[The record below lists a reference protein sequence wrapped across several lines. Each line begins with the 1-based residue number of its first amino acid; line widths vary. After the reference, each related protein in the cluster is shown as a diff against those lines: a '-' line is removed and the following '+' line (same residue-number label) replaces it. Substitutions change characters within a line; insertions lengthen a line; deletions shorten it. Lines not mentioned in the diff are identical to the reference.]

1 MIGKS
6 LRLSD
11 LKYIAKFGEF
21 WTVLAVV
28 AVATFVL
35 GLAAG

>member
-6 LRLSD
+6 LRWSD
-11 LKYIAKFGEF
+11 LKYIAKFGEL